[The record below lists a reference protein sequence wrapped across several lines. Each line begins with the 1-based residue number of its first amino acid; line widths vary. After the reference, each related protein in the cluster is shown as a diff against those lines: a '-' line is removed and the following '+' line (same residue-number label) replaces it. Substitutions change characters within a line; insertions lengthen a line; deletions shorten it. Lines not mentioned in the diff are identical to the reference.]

1 MRTTVEDCLSRDEIE
16 ALCALLAEEDHH
28 YRRLRRLS
36 WRQTAYLKRQD
47 TARLEENSREWQKLL
62 PEATAVRQRRETYI
76 ADLFRR
82 HGLEA
87 PRSLTQAILDRADP
101 FSQTVLREAVQRL
114 TRTVSDLYRQN
125 GMNVLLA
132 RFCVDLID
140 HEAAIFKQCVLDDP
154 AGCYAGD
161 GQRPPARPGGVML
174 RQA

>member
-1 MRTTVEDCLSRDEIE
+1 MRTCTAESCLSREE
-16 ALCALLAEEDHH
+16 VERLCALLTEEEGH

-36 WRQTAYLKRQD
+36 WRQTAYLKRHD
-47 TARLEENSREWQKLL
+47 AARLEENSREWQKLL
-62 PEATAVRQRRETYI
+62 PCANVARRRREQFI
-76 ADLFRR
+76 ADLFGRL
-82 HGLEA
+82 GVTA
-87 PRSLTQAILDRADP
+87 PGSLTQAILDRADP
-101 FSQTVLREAVQRL
+101 ADQEVLRAAVQRL

-140 HEAAIFKQCVLDDP
+140 QEAAIFKQCVLDDP

-161 GQRPPARPGGVML
+161 GQKAARPGGVML

>member
-1 MRTTVEDCLSRDEIE
+1 MSTSTTERMRGDEVE
-16 ALCALLAEEDHH
+16 ALCALLAEEEAH

-47 TARLEENSREWQKLL
+47 AARLEENSREWQKLL
-62 PEATAVRQRRETYI
+62 PVATEARERRERFV

-82 HGLEA
+82 LGA
-87 PRSLTQAILDRADP
+87 ASRPSLTQALLDHADP
-101 FSQTVLREAVQRL
+101 SGQTVLRDAMQRL

-140 HEAAIFKQCVLDDP
+140 HEAAIFRQCVLDDP

-161 GQRPPARPGGVML
+161 GQKSVARPGGVML